1 MYINGRKITIE
12 ELEALAN
19 KLIGS
24 LIDDLY
30 NNIKKDGIQKHIP
43 GPKKRQKSVLDKM
56 IQYYISTE
64 EYEKCAYIHNLI
76 ETIFINPL
84 KTKNNGKSKKE

>member
-1 MYINGRKITIE
+1 MYINGKKITIE

-30 NNIKKDGIQKHIP
+30 NNIKKDGIGVSIP
-43 GPKKRQKSVLDKM
+43 GPKKRQK
-56 IQYYISTE
+56 
-64 EYEKCAYIHNLI
+64 
-76 ETIFINPL
+76 
-84 KTKNNGKSKKE
+84 

>member
-1 MYINGRKITIE
+1 MYINGKKVTIE

-30 NNIKKDGIQKHIP
+30 NNIKRNGIGQNIP
-43 GPKKRQKSVLDKM
+43 GPKKRQKSVLNKM

-64 EYEKCAYIHNLI
+64 EYEKCAYIHKMI
-76 ETIFINPL
+76 EALYINPL
-84 KTKNNGKSKKE
+84 KTKNNGKSKSE